1 MREEKRGQEEMDVL
15 IERTWRRMFKL
26 WLDVMSGDTA
36 GERQERI

>member
-15 IERTWRRMFKL
+15 IERTQDEFKI